1 MLRDEYLRRL
11 IDHANVQLYLSAN
24 DGARIYWPWRMQ
36 PPKNACRSYRNAC
49 ERYIIDSDPLDDSVT
64 TTDVLD
70 SAHKLNA
77 EVGSLQDVYHDKNAT
92 VDSLL
97 RGLEIADDHA
107 FDGDLLLPLQQPYVD
122 CYEELGR
129 PSNHLIGLG
138 GLKDAPNRERIK
150 AARQLRNHVGP
161 DVWLHG
167 FGWGPTGELARAIRN
182 DADLLDSLDYSTP
195 VQSVDYSLSTSGD
208 ERMSVTAAYAGA
220 RLVRDLREVST
231 HTEQPEP
238 KDLRDKGQSGL
249 DMIKQ

>member
-1 MLRDEYLRRL
+1 MLRQEYLRRL
-11 IDHANVQLYLSAN
+11 IDHANVELYLSAN

-36 PPKNACRSYRNAC
+36 PPKEANAKYRDAC

-64 TTDVLD
+64 ATDVLD
-70 SAHKLNA
+70 CAHKLNG
-77 EVGSLQDVYHDKNAT
+77 EVASLQDVYLDKDGT

-107 FDGDLLLPLQQPYVD
+107 FEGELLLPLQEPYVE
-122 CYEELGR
+122 CYEEIGR
-129 PSNHLIGLG
+129 PDHMIGLG
-138 GLKDAPNRERIK
+138 GLKDATNRGRID
-150 AARQLRNHVGP
+150 AARQFRNHVGP
-161 DVWLHG
+161 SVWVHG

-195 VQSVDYSLSTSGD
+195 VQSVDYSLSTSGK

-231 HTEQPEP
+231 YTEQPEP
-238 KDLRDKGQSGL
+238 QDLRDKDQTGL
-249 DMIKQ
+249 EMLNS